1 MQLSNNVILKV
12 ISIILVLEGLAMIPS
27 AGVAFYNNE
36 QRCATAFCIM
46 AIFCACVGFG
56 MRKIKYAS
64 KRYRPG
70 EGFLIVIFCWLFM
83 IFIGAMPYF
92 MSNHGYSFV
101 DCIFESASGW
111 TTTGSTVIKT
121 PLTQSLLLWKTVTG
135 WLGGMIVIIFTTA
148 LLPYLGIGAQ
158 KLAITEI
165 PGPDLEKMAPKFG
178 DIAKITGGIYIL
190 LTVVFF
196 LLLLPSRMTIYYSL
210 IHTLSTISTSGVI
223 SLNAAQGNLILTNYT
238 QAVLMLAAFT
248 GAMNYFVF
256 FLIFK
261 KRYKTAIKNY
271 EARLYILFFLTGGT
285 LVSISLIKS
294 GVFSS
299 SADATGHAFMQ
310 VISFGTTT
318 GFRMSD
324 LSGWPTFCKTMLI
337 VLAITGGCTFS
348 ASGGI
353 KVIRFVVVYK
363 LIIRGIYKRI
373 HPKAIKPVMFEK
385 KPLPADIAST
395 ITSFVI
401 LYFGVFM
408 LGSILIALDNMD
420 METTFSAVIASISTN
435 GAAFGLLSN
444 ADFSIF
450 SSGAKLGLSL
460 LMLAGRLELYP
471 VIVLFCRSFW
481 NPDKAKA

>member
-56 MRKIKYAS
+56 MRKIKYAA

-238 QAVLMLAAFT
+238 QAVLMLAAF
-248 GAMNYFVF
+248 YRRDELFR
-256 FLIFK
+256 IFPDFQ
-261 KRYKTAIKNY
+261 
-271 EARLYILFFLTGGT
+271 E
-285 LVSISLIKS
+285 
-294 GVFSS
+294 
-299 SADATGHAFMQ
+299 
-310 VISFGTTT
+310 
-318 GFRMSD
+318 
-324 LSGWPTFCKTMLI
+324 
-337 VLAITGGCTFS
+337 
-348 ASGGI
+348 
-353 KVIRFVVVYK
+353 KVQDRHQK
-363 LIIRGIYKRI
+363 L
-373 HPKAIKPVMFEK
+373 
-385 KPLPADIAST
+385 
-395 ITSFVI
+395 
-401 LYFGVFM
+401 
-408 LGSILIALDNMD
+408 
-420 METTFSAVIASISTN
+420 
-435 GAAFGLLSN
+435 
-444 ADFSIF
+444 
-450 SSGAKLGLSL
+450 
-460 LMLAGRLELYP
+460 
-471 VIVLFCRSFW
+471 
-481 NPDKAKA
+481 

>member
-56 MRKIKYAS
+56 MRKIKYAA

-165 PGPDLEKMAPKFG
+165 PGPDLEK
-178 DIAKITGGIYIL
+178 
-190 LTVVFF
+190 
-196 LLLLPSRMTIYYSL
+196 S
-210 IHTLSTISTSGVI
+210 
-223 SLNAAQGNLILTNYT
+223 
-238 QAVLMLAAFT
+238 
-248 GAMNYFVF
+248 
-256 FLIFK
+256 
-261 KRYKTAIKNY
+261 
-271 EARLYILFFLTGGT
+271 
-285 LVSISLIKS
+285 
-294 GVFSS
+294 
-299 SADATGHAFMQ
+299 
-310 VISFGTTT
+310 
-318 GFRMSD
+318 
-324 LSGWPTFCKTMLI
+324 
-337 VLAITGGCTFS
+337 
-348 ASGGI
+348 
-353 KVIRFVVVYK
+353 
-363 LIIRGIYKRI
+363 
-373 HPKAIKPVMFEK
+373 
-385 KPLPADIAST
+385 
-395 ITSFVI
+395 
-401 LYFGVFM
+401 
-408 LGSILIALDNMD
+408 
-420 METTFSAVIASISTN
+420 
-435 GAAFGLLSN
+435 
-444 ADFSIF
+444 
-450 SSGAKLGLSL
+450 
-460 LMLAGRLELYP
+460 
-471 VIVLFCRSFW
+471 
-481 NPDKAKA
+481 